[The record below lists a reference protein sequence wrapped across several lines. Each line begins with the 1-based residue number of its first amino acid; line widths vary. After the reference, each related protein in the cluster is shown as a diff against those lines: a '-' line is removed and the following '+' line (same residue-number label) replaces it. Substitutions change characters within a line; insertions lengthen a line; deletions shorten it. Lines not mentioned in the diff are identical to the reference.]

1 MDRLNQCFETLTQE
15 GTTGII
21 PYLTVGYPSVEHTI
35 SLVPALIEG
44 GADIIELGVPFSD
57 PLADG
62 PTIQKSSFHAL
73 SQGVTLGT
81 CLEVCQ
87 QLRSDGVTTPLVL
100 MGYYNPILSYGL
112 ERFAVD
118 AQYAGVDG
126 VIVPDLP
133 VEESGPLRAT
143 CLRNSIHT
151 IPLLAPT
158 STDARIARSC
168 DGATGFVYCVSL
180 TGVTGARQQLA
191 PGIPTL
197 VQRVRRHTSLPLA
210 IGFGISQRHHVES
223 LAPWAQ
229 AAVVG
234 SALIEVL
241 EKTPWGQMDEA
252 VRDFVAA
259 LKGMVPNPKG
269 HAL

>member
-1 MDRLNQCFETLTQE
+1 MDRINQCFEAMTKI
-15 GTTGII
+15 GTTGVI
-21 PYLTVGYPSVEHTI
+21 PYLTVGYPSVEQTI

-73 SQGVTLGT
+73 SQGVNLGT
-81 CLEVCQ
+81 CLEVCR
-87 QLRSDGVTTPLVL
+87 QLRSNGVTTPLVL

-112 ERFAVD
+112 EQFAVD
-118 AQYAGVDG
+118 AQYAGIDG

-133 VEESGPLRAT
+133 FEESGQLQAACRE
-143 CLRNSIHT
+143 NSIHV

-158 STDARIARSC
+158 STDARIAHSC

-180 TGVTGARQQLA
+180 TGVTGARQELA
-191 PGIPTL
+191 PGIPAL
-197 VQRVRRHTSLPLA
+197 CQRVRRHTNLPLA

-241 EKTPWGQMDEA
+241 EQTPWWQMGEA

-259 LKGMVPNPKG
+259 LKGITPNLKEQT
-269 HAL
+269 